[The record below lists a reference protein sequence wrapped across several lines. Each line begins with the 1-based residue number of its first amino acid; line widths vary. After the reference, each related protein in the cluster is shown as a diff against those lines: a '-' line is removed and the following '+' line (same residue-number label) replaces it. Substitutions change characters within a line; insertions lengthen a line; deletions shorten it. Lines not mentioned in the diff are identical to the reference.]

1 MRMLDLRIV
10 FGAIV
15 ACISIIAIG
24 VGLVLTNEALNVAR
38 NDRPDI
44 RINVGSRT
52 KQPTA
57 TTSLPAP
64 VEQSSRR
71 ATEIPAAKRAVLPP
85 AAEPATPAAAKTATI
100 PPPAEPAL
108 PTRPAARTAF
118 TPAVI
123 DPPDPPT
130 RVRAEPPAPPPVRHA
145 TRPAAPAPQA
155 DLAARAAAGALEA
168 PPDVTGVIGRA
179 MPVDIPKANPR
190 ANSMAARRSADDE
203 TIFPLF
209 RMFVPPPIEVR

>member
-1 MRMLDLRIV
+1 MLDLRIV

-38 NDRPDI
+38 SDRPDI
-44 RINVGSRT
+44 RINVGSRS
-52 KQPTA
+52 KQPA
-57 TTSLPAP
+57 AQTSVLAP
-64 VEQSSRR
+64 VEQPSRR
-71 ATEIPAAKRAVLPP
+71 ATETPATKTVVLPP
-85 AAEPATPAAAKTATI
+85 AADPTPPAAAKTATI
-100 PPPAEPAL
+100 PPAAEPAL
-108 PTRPAARTAF
+108 PARPAARTAA
-118 TPAVI
+118 TPAVT
-123 DPPDPPT
+123 DLPDPPA
-130 RVRAEPPAPPPVRHA
+130 RARAEPPAPPPVRHA
-145 TRPAAPAPQA
+145 TRPAAPAPHA
-155 DLAARAAAGALEA
+155 DVSARAAAGALEA

-190 ANSMAARRSADDE
+190 ASPMAARRSADDE